1 MNTESHGWKAWMI
14 VLREGEVPP
23 EPQTRIPLLG
33 LCSERWMARISR
45 LPAQAVPARFAGR
58 SG

>member
-1 MNTESHGWKAWMI
+1 MI

-33 LCSERWMARISR
+33 LCSERWMARISP